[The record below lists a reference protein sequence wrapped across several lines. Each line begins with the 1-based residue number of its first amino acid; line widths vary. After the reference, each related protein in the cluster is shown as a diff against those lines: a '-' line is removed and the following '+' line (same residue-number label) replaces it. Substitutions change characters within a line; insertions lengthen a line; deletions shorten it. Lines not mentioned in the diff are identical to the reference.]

1 LEDGMPVRKVSNR
14 GGNITGSFPSL
25 KMEPLE
31 IDYESTIER
40 DLLPFLE
47 FDLTVRKYY
56 AQPMVL
62 SSTDSDEKTHKYI
75 PDFLVLR
82 VSGKE
87 IIECKPKDL
96 LDHQHTL
103 QQIQIGQDW
112 ANANSH
118 DFVMVTDTDLYKDHT
133 LANLKLFWRY
143 ARLKVPTVIV
153 ATCIAHLKKCM
164 EATSFEDLTIYLS
177 SLPDTQGTQQP
188 FEQAPFIYSLLF
200 RHVLQVDLTKPI
212 TSTSLIRL
220 STSKDSNHLRSYT
233 SKPPNPNTFRRF

>member
-1 LEDGMPVRKVSNR
+1 MPVRKVSNW

-25 KMEPLE
+25 KMEPFE

-47 FDLTVRKYY
+47 FDPTVIKYY
-56 AQPMVL
+56 AQPMVI
-62 SSTDSDEKTHKYI
+62 SSTDADEETHKYT

-82 VSGKE
+82 TSGKE
-87 IIECKPKDL
+87 IIECKPEDL

-143 ARLKVPTVIV
+143 ARLKVPTVMV
-153 ATCIAHLKKCM
+153 ATCIAHFKKCS
-164 EATSFEDLTIYLS
+164 EALSFEDLTIYLS
-177 SLPDTQGTQQP
+177 SLQDAQGTQKP
-188 FEQAPFIYSLLF
+188 FEQAPFIYSMLF
-200 RHVLQVDLTKPI
+200 RHVLQVDLTRPI
-212 TSTSLIRL
+212 TSTNMIRL
-220 STSKDSNHLRSYT
+220 STSKDSIQIRSYT
-233 SKPPNPNTFRRF
+233 SKPPNHNSCRRF